1 MIWEGFLVP
10 GKVVSKHPKK
20 DYAEPHKIPLSGQ
33 HRNHSSEGQINIKH
47 IFNLSKYFEI
57 KGYSHATPK
66 KYSFKELKKEIFSYQ
81 QPMTDVKLW
90 RNKSFFM
97 KLLKK

>member
-1 MIWEGFLVP
+1 MVP
-10 GKVVSKHPKK
+10 GKVVSKHTKK

-47 IFNLSKYFEI
+47 IFNLSKYVEI

-66 KYSFKELKKEIFSYQ
+66 KIFLQRIKKRYHRTTGQDKLGVANLNSIFF
-81 QPMTDVKLW
+81 W
-90 RNKSFFM
+90 NK
-97 KLLKK
+97 